1 MPDVISKLM
10 KINIRAR
17 SRERIETL
25 LRDVLGGTAGWNRG
39 ANTIGDFEGAFFNV
53 GGVTFDVMV
62 PNDPDGALAKVM
74 DKHGE
79 GIDSICFSV
88 DDMDYTQ
95 AELAKHGVEFSH
107 RQEFRGNQVAF
118 VSRKDACGISLEFIQ
133 GAATEGAT
141 RET

>member
-17 SRERIETL
+17 SKDSIETL
-25 LRDVLGGTAGWNRG
+25 LKDVLGGTAGWDRG
-39 ANTIGDFEGAFFNV
+39 ANTIGDFEGAFFDV

-62 PNDPDGALAKVM
+62 PNDPDGALAKVIE
-74 DKHGE
+74 KHGE

-88 DDMDYTQ
+88 DDMDHTQ
-95 AELAKHGVEFSH
+95 AEFAKHGVEFSH
-107 RQEFRGNQVAF
+107 RRDFNGVRVAF

-133 GAATEGAT
+133 GPATEGST
-141 RET
+141 SEP